1 MEAVVSRLAESPR
14 PETRRL
20 RLISQRGVS
29 AIEYSLLAALIA
41 IVVVGAVSVLGD
53 NLGDVFDSLADK
65 IHT

>member
-1 MEAVVSRLAESPR
+1 METIVSRFADPPR